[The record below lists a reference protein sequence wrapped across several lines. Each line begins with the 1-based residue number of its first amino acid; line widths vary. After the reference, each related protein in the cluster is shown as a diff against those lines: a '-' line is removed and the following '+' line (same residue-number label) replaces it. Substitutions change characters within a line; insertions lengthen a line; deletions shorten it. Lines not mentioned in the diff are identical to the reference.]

1 MILYNYYFEF
11 LDADDRIYDLRQ
23 EQLSKAYILYRDAGS
38 VESFTYSQD
47 WNVDEATNRLWVR
60 LPAKKVDIVINLEV
74 GPLRTITTALITLE
88 LVPYT
93 TGFRC
98 KATPVPVNSLQGFSP
113 RIIENQLG
121 QKNWFQ
127 YDDSLGAFVDTGIP
141 ATGTVITEVTEIV
154 DKAEKDNLN
163 PITSNAVYNIYNEQ
177 QTINNQVD
185 NHFTNIEN
193 RLNEIESEV
202 PTTVIL
208 NGDKYIPND
217 NNEINLGYID
227 TAPNTHMLSTLTEID
242 GKWYPKGTEVDDNN
256 KVYATDGY
264 YYDYCDTKQMDGKS
278 HISLFSLRPGWYR
291 IQYQVYTT
299 TVAGDIYVSKQGE
312 RGWSVITTSK
322 QVADTFQLYYSST
335 VSAPNLVVRASSGYY
350 IGRFNLMTD
359 QNVRINKWPMN
370 LTQDNLVNMKY
381 FLTDYEYDTITIES
395 NNYKM
400 NDLTITHFIVDV
412 DGAVSVEVPDSGIG
426 SSNDFSFT
434 ATHDDTKIIFNDG
447 TQTIESDFFDTGTRA
462 ELIYVSPDEFYWN
475 YYEDSSLNVKDVK
488 VDGSSVVANRVAY
501 IYSFTNTEVETIKD
515 LFR

>member
-47 WNVDEATNRLWVR
+47 WNVDESTNRLWVR

-127 YDDSLGAFVDTGIP
+127 YDDTLGAFVDTGIP
-141 ATGTVITEVTEIV
+141 ATGTVITEATEIV

-193 RLNEIESEV
+193 RLGGLEDKPDVS
-202 PTTVIL
+202 VIL
-208 NGDKYIPND
+208 NGTKHEQNT
-217 NNEINLGYID
+217 NGEIDLGEIE
-227 TAPNTHMLSTLTEID
+227 TTPNTHMLSQLTEID

-256 KVYATDGY
+256 KVYATDGL
-264 YYDYCDTKQMDGKS
+264 YYDRCDTKQIDGKS
-278 HISLFSLRPGWYR
+278 HFILFTLRPGWYR
-291 IQYQVYTT
+291 VSYQVYNTT
-299 TVAGDIYVSKQGE
+299 TAGDIYVSRQGE
-312 RGWSVITTSK
+312 RGWSVVTTSK
-322 QVADTFQLYYSST
+322 QVAGTFELWRSSA
-335 VSAPNLVVRASSGYY
+335 VSSPDLCVRASSGYY
-350 IGRFNLMTD
+350 IGNFNVVSD
-359 QNVRINKWPMN
+359 QNVRINKLPLN
-370 LTQDNLVNMKY
+370 LDASMTERMQY
-381 FLTDYEYDTITIES
+381 FLTDYEQDTITIET

-400 NDLTITHFIVDV
+400 NDMTITHFVVDV
-412 DGAVSVEVPDSGIG
+412 DGPVSVEAPDTGIG

-434 ATHDDTKIIFNDG
+434 ATHDGTTIVFNDG
-447 TQTIESDFFDTGTRA
+447 TQTITSDEFNTGTRA
-462 ELIYVSPDEFYWN
+462 ELIYVSPDEYYWN
-475 YYEDSSLNVKDVK
+475 YYEDASLQVKDVK
-488 VDGSSVVANRVAY
+488 VDGTTVVANRVAY
-501 IYSFTNTEVETIKD
+501 IYSFTTSEVESIKD

>member
-1 MILYNYYFEF
+1 MELYNYFFEF

-38 VESFTYSQD
+38 VESFTYTQD
-47 WNVDEATNRLWVR
+47 WNVDESGNKLWVR

-74 GPLRTITTALITLE
+74 GPLRTITTALITLD

-93 TGFRC
+93 TGFKC

-127 YDDSLGAFVDTGIP
+127 YDDTLGAFVDTGIP

-154 DKAEKDNLN
+154 DKVEKDNQN
-163 PITSNAVYNIYNEQ
+163 PITSNAVWNVVNNQ
-177 QTINNQVD
+177 NNINNQVN

-193 RLNEIESEV
+193 RLDEIDGKPDVS
-202 PTTVIL
+202 VIL
-208 NGDKYIPND
+208 NGVEHTQN
-217 NNEINLGYID
+217 INGQIDLGTID
-227 TAPNTHMLSTLTEID
+227 TNPNTHMLSMLTEIN
-242 GKWYPKGTEVDDNN
+242 GTYYPKGTEVDDDN
-256 KVYATDGY
+256 KVYATDGF

-322 QVADTFQLYYSST
+322 QVADTFSLYYSST
-335 VSAPNLVVRASSGYY
+335 VSSPNLIVSASSGYY
-350 IGRFNLMTD
+350 IGRFSLMTD
-359 QNVRINKWPMN
+359 QNIRINKWPMN
-370 LTQDNLVNMKY
+370 LDKSDLQKMKY
-381 FLTDYEYDTITIES
+381 FLVDYEYDTITIES

-426 SSNDFSFT
+426 NANDFSFT

-462 ELIYVSPDEFYWN
+462 ELIYVSPEEFYWN

-488 VDGSSVVANRVAY
+488 VDGSTVVANRIAY
-501 IYSFTNTEVETIKD
+501 IYSFTNTEVNSIKA
-515 LFR
+515 LFT